1 MPVPPIEIVTPS
13 LLREWGLPAPG
24 TSKYD
29 RGRVVVVGGAL
40 ASPGAAMLTALAA
53 LRVGAGRLTL
63 AVDERVAP
71 HVAVAVPESGV
82 SSWSDD
88 DLSRAADELG
98 GADVV
103 AFGPGLDDA
112 QHATSMLRALPGL
125 IGDRTAVLLDAFA
138 LGALA
143 QHPELAEPLA
153 GRLVL
158 TPNHGEVALLLDREV
173 EDLSDDVAEV
183 AAKYEAV
190 VSCFDV
196 IAAPDGRRWRSDAGN
211 PGLAT
216 SGSGDVLAGA
226 IAGIAARGAPLEQA
240 AVWGTHLHGTAGT
253 RLAATISPLGYLAS
267 DLLIE
272 LPRAIVEIG

>member
-1 MPVPPIEIVTPS
+1 MPEPIEIVTPS
-13 LLREWGLPAPG
+13 LLREWGLPEPG
-24 TSKYD
+24 ASKYD
-29 RGRVVVVGGAL
+29 RGQVVVVGGA
-40 ASPGAAMLTALAA
+40 AGSPGAAMLTALAA

-82 SSWSDD
+82 VPWSGE
-88 DLSRAADELG
+88 DLSAAAHELD

-112 QHATSMLRALPGL
+112 EHATALLRALPGL
-125 IGDRTAVLLDAFA
+125 IGDRTNVLLDAFG

-143 QHPELAEPLA
+143 EHPDLAEPLA
-153 GRLVL
+153 GRLIM
-158 TPNHGEVALLLDREV
+158 TPNHGEVARLLGREP
-173 EDLSDDVAEV
+173 EELADDVAEL
-183 AAKYEAV
+183 AGRFGAV

-196 IAAPDGRRWRSDAGN
+196 IAAPDGRRWRSDAGG

-226 IAGIAARGAPLEQA
+226 IAGFAARGAPLEQA
-240 AVWGTHLHGTAGT
+240 AVWGTHVHGVAGT

-267 DLLIE
+267 ELLAE
-272 LPRAIVEIG
+272 LPKAVVEVG

>member
-1 MPVPPIEIVTPS
+1 MPEPIEIVTPS
-13 LLREWGLPAPG
+13 LLREWGLPEPG
-24 TSKYD
+24 ASKYD
-29 RGRVVVVGGAL
+29 RGQVVVVGGA
-40 ASPGAAMLTALAA
+40 AGSPGAAMLTALAA

-63 AVDERVAP
+63 AVDARVAP

-82 SSWSDD
+82 VPWTGE
-88 DLSRAADELG
+88 DLSAAADELA

-112 QHATSMLRALPGL
+112 EHATAMLRALPGL
-125 IGDRTAVLLDAFA
+125 IGDRTNVLLDAFG

-143 QHPELAEPLA
+143 EHPDLAEPLA
-153 GRLVL
+153 GRLIM
-158 TPNHGEVALLLDREV
+158 TPNHGEVARLLGREP
-173 EDLSDDVAEV
+173 EELADDVAEL
-183 AAKYEAV
+183 AGRFGAV

-196 IAAPDGRRWRSDAGN
+196 IAAPDGRRWRSDAGG

-226 IAGIAARGAPLEQA
+226 IAGFAARGAPLEQA
-240 AVWGTHLHGTAGT
+240 AVWGTHVHGVAGT

-267 DLLIE
+267 ELLAE
-272 LPRAIVEIG
+272 LPKAVVEVG